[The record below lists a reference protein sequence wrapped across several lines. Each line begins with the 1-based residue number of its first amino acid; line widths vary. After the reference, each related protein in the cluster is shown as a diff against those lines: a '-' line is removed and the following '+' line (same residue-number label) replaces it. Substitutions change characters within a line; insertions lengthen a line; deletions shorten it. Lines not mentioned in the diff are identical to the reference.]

1 MNVINAQLV
10 KITISQIQII
20 NENVLLT
27 YINFEL
33 FFKPHDR
40 SRLSY
45 LILWQVI
52 ENMIFLWS
60 EFYIANYF
68 YFYHKTELFKYHKI
82 FSKHFRKI
90 LLLKYLGIYSFQSI
104 KYRFYFLE
112 KYLESY
118 ENTIN

>member
-45 LILWQVI
+45 LILWRNWKYDI
-52 ENMIFLWS
+52 SMKWILYSKLFL
-60 EFYIANYF
+60 
-68 YFYHKTELFKYHKI
+68 
-82 FSKHFRKI
+82 
-90 LLLKYLGIYSFQSI
+90 
-104 KYRFYFLE
+104 FLP
-112 KYLESY
+112 
-118 ENTIN
+118 